1 MVATATQI
9 ATVRHGKTEG
19 KLAQGYLTFI
29 DEERALT
36 LALLAD
42 AGDECNVL
50 VRCMDTEAMDP
61 SSVALNIHS
70 FLNRV
75 WTLFEE
81 EQCWGTG
88 YTAYMVNQLQTPTL
102 LLTMDGGH
110 RTLGGPN
117 RVTDGIQLPT
127 ASPAADED
135 VEEAEEEG
143 EEDG

>member
-19 KLAQGYLTFI
+19 KLAQGYLTFL

-81 EQCWGTG
+81 EQCWGVG
-88 YTAYMVNQLQTPTL
+88 YTAYMVNQLETPLL

-117 RVTDGIQLPT
+117 K
-127 ASPAADED
+127 
-135 VEEAEEEG
+135 
-143 EEDG
+143 